1 MKGYP
6 VSAYL
11 LFQIINCFCM
21 INKILRRAL
30 FYLIFFVNVLFRIGM
45 SDIFLR
51 MYESTILLQSER
63 ERENEKIGEEN

>member
-11 LFQIINCFCM
+11 LFQIINCFCI

-30 FYLIFFVNVLFRIGM
+30 FYLIFFIKRTFSDWDVRYIFENVQERY
-45 SDIFLR
+45 SAA
-51 MYESTILLQSER
+51 ER
-63 ERENEKIGEEN
+63 EREKGVKK